1 MRRSAYPVVK
11 HSIFGTCAT
20 EKPAASLR
28 CVKCRLVDRTQYI
41 QHPRDGEACGLPEV
55 CEVQISQ

>member
-1 MRRSAYPVVK
+1 MRRSPYPVVK

-28 CVKCRLVDRTQYI
+28 CVKCRLVDKTQYI
-41 QHPRDGEACGLPEV
+41 RHLRDGDACGLSEV
-55 CEVQISQ
+55 REVQISQ